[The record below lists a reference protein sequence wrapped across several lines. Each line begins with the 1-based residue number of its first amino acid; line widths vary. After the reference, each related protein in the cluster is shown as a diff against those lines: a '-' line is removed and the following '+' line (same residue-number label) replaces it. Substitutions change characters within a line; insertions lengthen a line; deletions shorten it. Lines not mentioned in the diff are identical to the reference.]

1 MAGDFMSRKKEKC
14 KELMLRFFGPANS
27 KLVDLMSEED
37 CVRKCR
43 QKVAVLLGEDKAKL
57 FDSIK

>member
-1 MAGDFMSRKKEKC
+1 MSRKKEKC